1 MHYGTCPDVW
11 GRSKESQGT
20 GGNLKNKTLL
30 LVLMVFCSLFF
41 VLTGCYQTVLSAR
54 KNSDNRYLGSRVC
67 FLWGKKKKK
76 YRNTY
81 AWDVIESRFDKLT
94 GQLFFDI
101 SYLTKAKVKCMF
113 SVSFQS
119 LMTVK
124 SSLSGYIWR
133 DGWWVL
139 VKLCWTVSIWFFS

>member
-20 GGNLKNKTLL
+20 RGNLKNETLL

-41 VLTGCYQTVLSAR
+41 VLTGWYQTVLSAR
-54 KNSDNRYLGSRVC
+54 KNSDKRYLGSIVC
-67 FLWGKKKKK
+67 FLWKKKK

-81 AWDVIESRFDKLT
+81 AWDVIESRFDRLT

-119 LMTVK
+119 LMIVK
-124 SSLSGYIWR
+124 SSWVAISEWK